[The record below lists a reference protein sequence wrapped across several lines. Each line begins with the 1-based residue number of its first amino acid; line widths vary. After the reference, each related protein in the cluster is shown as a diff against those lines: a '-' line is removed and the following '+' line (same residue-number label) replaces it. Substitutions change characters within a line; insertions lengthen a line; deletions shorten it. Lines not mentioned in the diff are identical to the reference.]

1 MQKGSKVNISQGQ
14 LFFLIIQAQ
23 IGVGILSLPFAVHS
37 TAKGDGWISTL
48 LAGFVIQLWM
58 MISLTLSRCF
68 PEKNFFQILRHLFGR
83 IFGNFLI
90 VSYIFYFTA
99 VAGLV
104 AVLQTGLINKWILP
118 LTPFWV
124 LYILIIIIA
133 VYLATDNILIIA
145 RFFGITTG
153 VIVFFI
159 LLIAT
164 VYRDANIAYILPVG
178 QSGIKNII
186 LAIKDVLVA
195 LTGFELILLIYPMI
209 KNKQKTAKTLTFA
222 NITTVLIYGFLVFT
236 SLIIFSPEEI
246 TLVPEPVLYM
256 LKAISFE
263 VIERLDL
270 IFLSIWVIPMT
281 NSFIIYLYQASKGLK
296 ELFHTQSH
304 APFVPIIVL
313 PIFISGFF
321 LQNKFIIEDINKFFQ
336 YIIFVFAFMLPLFI
350 LLIALVK
357 KKMHRGKSNESAK
370 F

>member
-1 MQKGSKVNISQGQ
+1 MKQASEVSISQGQ
-14 LFFLIIQAQ
+14 LFFLIMQAQ
-23 IGVGILSLPFAVHS
+23 IGVGILSLPFSVHS

-58 MISLTLSRCF
+58 MISLTLSRCY
-68 PEKNFFQILRHLFGR
+68 PEKNFFQILRNLFGKF
-83 IFGNFLI
+83 FGSLLI
-90 VSYIFYFTA
+90 VSYVLYFTA
-99 VAGLV
+99 IAGLV

-118 LTPFWV
+118 LTPFWIIY
-124 LYILIIIIA
+124 LLIIIVA
-133 VYLATDNILIIA
+133 VYLAKENILVIA
-145 RFFGITTG
+145 RFFGLSTG

-159 LLIAT
+159 LLVAT
-164 VYRDANIAYILPVG
+164 VYRDADISYILPVG

-186 LAIKDVLVA
+186 LAIKDVLIA

-209 KNKQKTAKTLTFA
+209 KSKQKTAKTLTFA

-296 ELFHTQSH
+296 ELFHSQSH

-321 LQNKFIIEDINKFFQ
+321 LQNKFLIEDINKMFQ
-336 YIIFVFAFMLPLFI
+336 YVVFIFAFILPLLF
-350 LLIALVK
+350 LLIAWTK
-357 KKMHRGKSNESAK
+357 KKMQRGKNYESS
-370 F
+370 

>member
-1 MQKGSKVNISQGQ
+1 MQKGSTVSISQGQ

-58 MISLTLSRCF
+58 MISLTISRCF
-68 PEKNFFQILRHLFGR
+68 PEKNFFQILRHLLGR
-83 IFGNFLI
+83 YLGSLLI
-90 VSYIFYFTA
+90 LSYTLYFTA
-99 VAGLV
+99 IAGLV

-118 LTPFWV
+118 LTPFWIIY
-124 LYILIIIIA
+124 LLIIIVA

-145 RFFGITTG
+145 RFFGLSTG

-159 LLIAT
+159 LLVAT
-164 VYRDANIAYILPVG
+164 VYRDANIAYILPIG
-178 QSGIKNII
+178 QSGFKNIV
-186 LAIKDVLVA
+186 LAIKDVLIA

-209 KNKQKTAKTLTFA
+209 KSKQKTAKTLTFA
-222 NITTVLIYGFLVFT
+222 NITTVAIYSFLVFT
-236 SLIIFSPEEI
+236 SLIIFSPQEI

-304 APFVPIIVL
+304 APFVPIIVI

-321 LQNKFIIEDINKFFQ
+321 LQNKFLIEDINKVFQ
-336 YIIFVFAFMLPLFI
+336 YIIFLFAFILPLIF
-350 LLIALVK
+350 LLIALIK
-357 KKMHRGKSNESAK
+357 KKLQRGKSYESS
-370 F
+370 